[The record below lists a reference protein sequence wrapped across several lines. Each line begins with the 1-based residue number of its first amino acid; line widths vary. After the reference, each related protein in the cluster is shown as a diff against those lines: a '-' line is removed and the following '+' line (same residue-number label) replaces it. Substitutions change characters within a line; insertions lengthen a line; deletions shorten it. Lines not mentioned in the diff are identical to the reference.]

1 MEERNY
7 QRIKENKIGKLSK
20 QWTNEGGGGEL
31 KEENEETLWNF
42 KNSKTMNKLEFRMKE
57 KSEIGNQ

>member
-20 QWTNEGGGGEL
+20 QWTNESEKL
-31 KEENEETLWNF
+31 NEENEET
-42 KNSKTMNKLEFRMKE
+42 
-57 KSEIGNQ
+57 

>member
-20 QWTNEGGGGEL
+20 QWTNEREKL
-31 KEENEETLWNF
+31 NEENEETLWNF

>member
-20 QWTNEGGGGEL
+20 QWTNESEKL
-31 KEENEETLWNF
+31 NEENEETLWNF